1 MHVSFLPVLIIVL
14 LLTLS
19 LNADDATADIDL
31 ESESK
36 CISSVALSK
45 AIKASSFVAALRRGY
60 WMCGKAIVTSSQL
73 IDYKGAFDIE
83 QRIILKEIKDL
94 NTHIASSLPM
104 TSINCPFKWAQ
115 SPTEILLSVKFSH
128 KIDAPATLNVV
139 ANNVTVLDNRLLLSA
154 SDGRKNFN
162 LDIEFMHDV
171 IPSERLDAA
180 M

>member
-1 MHVSFLPVLIIVL
+1 MHVSFLPICIVL

-19 LNADDATADIDL
+19 LNADDKTADINL
-31 ESESK
+31 ESETE
-36 CISSVALSK
+36 CVASVSLSK

-60 WMCGKAIVTSSQL
+60 WLCGKAIVTSSQL
-73 IDYKGAFDIE
+73 VDYKGAFDIE
-83 QRIILKEIKDL
+83 QRLILKEIKDL

-104 TSINCPFKWAQ
+104 TSIKCPFKWAQ

-171 IPSERLDAA
+171 IPSES
-180 M
+180 